1 MKAKHV
7 KRQVRDMA
15 MEDYSGLMDHISR
28 DIGLME
34 KLMVAEYSKL
44 QMENWLKENGK
55 KTRLQVQEYLSKK
68 MEMGYSRVI

>member
-1 MKAKHV
+1 
-7 KRQVRDMA
+7 MA
-15 MEDYSGLMDHISR
+15 MEDYSGLMVHISR

-55 KTRLQVQEYLSKK
+55 KTRLQV
-68 MEMGYSRVI
+68 